1 METQTVFVTEDVVHT
16 RQYVG
21 LVHHQMV
28 VYAHRVE
35 DLVHHSVQ
43 LHLLVIVALEL
54 ADFVQQTEVQTVD

>member
-1 METQTVFVTEDVVHT
+1 VETQIHFVTEDVVKT

>member
-1 METQTVFVTEDVVHT
+1 VETQTVFVTEDVANL

-28 VYAHRVE
+28 VCVHRVE
-35 DLVHHSVQ
+35 ELELLFAQ